1 MSTTYNPRDNTFIK
15 KPEPSTCPTCGQLV
29 QDLGKPFQN
38 HMNNYISETGV
49 IMTMN
54 SNDDIIEIKGVPMYK
69 CDDTNSKNGLM
80 HVSRYLEN
88 KKRAAAK
95 VVVGVDRQPQV
106 QQQQVQQQVNPETI
120 VAPQINVATPP
131 PISKLQASQLVAPK
145 PLEGAV

>member
-38 HMNNYISETGV
+38 HMNNYTSETGV

-54 SNDDIIEIKGVPMYK
+54 SNEDIIEIKGVPMYK

-88 KKRAAAK
+88 KKRAAAAK
-95 VVVGVDRQPQV
+95 QSV
-106 QQQQVQQQVNPETI
+106 QNNPETT

-131 PISKLQASQLVAPK
+131 PASKLQAAQSVAPK

>member
-54 SNDDIIEIKGVPMYK
+54 SGEDIIEIKGVPMYK

-88 KKRAAAK
+88 KKRAAAAAAASSSK
-95 VVVGVDRQPQV
+95 QSV
-106 QQQQVQQQVNPETI
+106 QNSLETA

-131 PISKLQASQLVAPK
+131 PASKLQASQLVAPK

>member
-54 SNDDIIEIKGVPMYK
+54 SGEDIIKIKGVPMYK

-88 KKRAAAK
+88 KKRAASK
-95 VVVGVDRQPQV
+95 QLV
-106 QQQQVQQQVNPETI
+106 QNNPETT

-131 PISKLQASQLVAPK
+131 PVSKLQASQLVAPQ

>member
-29 QDLGKPFQN
+29 QEVGKPFSN

-54 SNDDIIEIKGVPMYK
+54 SNEDVIEIKGVPMYK

-88 KKRAAAK
+88 KKRLQAAPSTNVPAP
-95 VVVGVDRQPQV
+95 VANVPQG
-106 QQQQVQQQVNPETI
+106 QVAN
-120 VAPQINVATPP
+120 PP
-131 PISKLQASQLVAPK
+131 PVANKLQAAQLTPTK